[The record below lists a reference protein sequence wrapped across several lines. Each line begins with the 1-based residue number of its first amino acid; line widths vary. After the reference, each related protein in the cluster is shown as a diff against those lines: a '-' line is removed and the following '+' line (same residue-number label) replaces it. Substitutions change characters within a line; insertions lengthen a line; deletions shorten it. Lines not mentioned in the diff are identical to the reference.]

1 MSKTT
6 AVLIPGNMCDA
17 RMWRGSNDALRTA
30 LDLREIAGVI
40 DADTTRDASV
50 PGMAD
55 RALKKARGKL
65 LLVGFSMGAI
75 VALQMARQQP
85 ERIAGLA
92 LIGLNAGAD
101 LPERAAHRPLQQA
114 EVRGGGLERVLVQEL
129 KPNYLAL
136 QNRGDAALL
145 ALLRD
150 MGMALGPEVF
160 VAQSEALRTRPDLRP
175 VLRAYPGPVLL
186 MCGAED
192 SLCPPAWHR
201 DWAAL
206 AQDSVFHEIAGAGHM
221 LPLEDAP
228 AVASALGDWLS
239 QKELA

>member
-101 LPERAAHRPLQQA
+101 LR
-114 EVRGGGLERVLVQEL
+114 LVQEL
-129 KPNYLAL
+129 LGHSQLATTQL
-136 QNRGDAALL
+136 YTHVSMAR
-145 ALLRD
+145 LREIY
-150 MGMALGPEVF
+150 AKAHP
-160 VAQSEALRTRPDLRP
+160 
-175 VLRAYPGPVLL
+175 RA
-186 MCGAED
+186 
-192 SLCPPAWHR
+192 
-201 DWAAL
+201 
-206 AQDSVFHEIAGAGHM
+206 
-221 LPLEDAP
+221 
-228 AVASALGDWLS
+228 
-239 QKELA
+239 